1 MEDAIIASDDSDS
14 EESSAVAVLPLLD
27 DLFGDHPESLCKS
40 ASQAYRIERGIELSS
55 PSLVYNEVPLR
66 SFLELLTHVKTTH
79 GFMYRDKP
87 LHNGGRFVDAGSG
100 AGKLVFAAAIAECHD
115 FASCTGVEILEPL
128 YGMSLELLAS
138 WQDDIAPVLPAAKQ
152 GTELRF
158 VLGDMLLTDDDTCC
172 SADVVFA
179 NSSTF
184 DDDTMEKL
192 SDYAM
197 DLSKGAIFMTASQ
210 PLQDVDE
217 VYALLEVYE
226 MQVPFGTLS
235 IYIQRKLQT

>member
-27 DLFGDHPESLCKS
+27 DLFGDHPESLCKTE
-40 ASQAYRIERGIELSS
+40 SQAYRIERGIELSS

>member
-1 MEDAIIASDDSDS
+1 MEDAIVERANGESG
-14 EESSAVAVLPLLD
+14 ESSAAAVLPLLE

-66 SFLELLTHVKTTH
+66 SFLELLTHVKETH
-79 GFMYRDKP
+79 GFMYRDEP
-87 LHNGGRFVDAGSG
+87 LRAGGRFVDAGSG
-100 AGKLVFAAAIAECHD
+100 VGKVVFAAAIAECHD

-128 YGMSLELLAS
+128 YGMSLELLAT
-138 WQDDIAPVLPAAKQ
+138 WQDDVAPALPAAKQ
-152 GTELRF
+152 STELRF
-158 VLGDMLLTDDDTCC
+158 LLGDMLLTDWGE
-172 SADVVFA
+172 ADVVFA

-192 SDYAM
+192 SDYAQ

-217 VYALLEVYE
+217 VYALLEVYD

-235 IYIQRKLQT
+235 IYIQRKLQSF